1 MSLRTIL
8 YGYEVKNGKP
18 VILEIEAKVVRDI
31 FADYIGGK
39 SLKAI
44 AAELTEQGV
53 IYYLDKSVWTKNL
66 ISRIIANPKYART
79 DGYPAIISQ
88 TDFELANK
96 RKSDMGGT
104 QTELPEITTLIKSK
118 LVCSCC
124 GQNMGRRNKWRS
136 REKWLCPSGCKVDM
150 YLGDR
155 EIFSALLHTLNRVRR
170 NPEILRLNTAPV
182 EYSPS
187 MEVIRQNK
195 EIERVKE
202 QTGVEFGVLSKM
214 ILKCV
219 EQKYECCPL
228 DRSRAMTEA
237 LMDKYRHLPI
247 ITELDTVLI
256 RETVNKIAVNRDGTL
271 TVTFIN
277 HAEVTN
283 IETEEQTA

>member
-8 YGYEVKNGKP
+8 YGYEFKNGKP
-18 VILEIEAKVVRDI
+18 VALENEATVVRGI

-44 AAELTEQGV
+44 AVELTERGI

-66 ISRIIANPKYART
+66 IARIIENPKYGGT
-79 DGYPAIISQ
+79 DGYPPIISQ
-88 TDFELANK
+88 VDYDLANK
-96 RKSDMGGT
+96 RKADMGGT
-104 QTELPEITTLIKSK
+104 KAELPEITALIKSK

-136 REKWLCPSGCKVDM
+136 CEKWLCPSGCKVDM

-155 EIFSALLHTLNRVRR
+155 EIFSALLDILNRVVKK
-170 NPEILRLNTAPV
+170 PELLRLTTAPV

-187 MEVIRQNK
+187 MEVIRQSK

-214 ILKCV
+214 VLKCV
-219 EQKYECCPL
+219 EYKYECCPL

-237 LMDKYRHLPI
+237 LMEKYHNMPSMN
-247 ITELDTVLI
+247 ELDVTLI
-256 RETVNKIAVNRDGTL
+256 RETILKIAVNRDGTL

-277 HAEVTN
+277 HAKVTN
-283 IETEEQTA
+283 AEMEEMTL